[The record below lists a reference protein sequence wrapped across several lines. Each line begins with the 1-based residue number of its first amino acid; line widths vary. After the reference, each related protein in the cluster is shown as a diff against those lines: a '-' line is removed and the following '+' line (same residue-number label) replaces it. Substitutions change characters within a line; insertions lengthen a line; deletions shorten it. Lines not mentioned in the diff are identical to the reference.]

1 MSKERL
7 AEIIHKEAYLEG
19 TNNLVMVINTDDYK
33 WLIEQA
39 ERVQGLENDNRV
51 LKKVNVGSERAKERL
66 RNWIDELEIENE
78 RYREA
83 IDKIKGELY
92 KMSAWGKEEISMLD
106 IIYDLEGEE

>member
-7 AEIIHKEAYLEG
+7 EEIIHKEAYLEG

-33 WLIEQA
+33 WLIKQA
-39 ERVQGLENDNRV
+39 ERVRELENVNRV
-51 LKKVNVGSERAKERL
+51 LKKSSEGSEIAKERL

-83 IDKIKGELY
+83 L
-92 KMSAWGKEEISMLD
+92 EEIASKRMTYAD
-106 IIYDLEGEE
+106 MNSAIRTAKEVLEGEE